1 MSFFTKQ
8 KQTHRDIENKL
19 MATKEERGV
28 VINWEY

>member
-8 KQTHRDIENKL
+8 EQTHSDIENKL

-28 VINWEY
+28 GTNWEY